1 MFMQKNILLLVTGA
15 TVFLAI
21 FIISPRALATIM
33 SGGGGNIQGN
43 VTEKKHVS
51 ASNPPR
57 LLTKEELS
65 HKSSVVI
72 VGKNIG
78 VNAVWNKKDRLIF
91 TESTYDVEQKIKGAV
106 STKQKIKIKTLGG
119 TVGRITQTAVDG
131 PQMRFGSRDI
141 LFLEPS
147 GELGSYKIVGFNQGK
162 LPILRD
168 QSSGAEFVL
177 DREYEDTV
185 QRQPFK
191 KELNRSSKQNIK
203 IPKARSAK
211 DVIEELESYVQ

>member
-1 MFMQKNILLLVTGA
+1 MQKNILLLVTGV
-15 TVFLAI
+15 TIFLAI

-33 SGGGGNIQGN
+33 SGGGNMQGN

-65 HKSSVVI
+65 NKSSMVI
-72 VGKNIG
+72 IGKNIG
-78 VNAVWNKKDRLIF
+78 VNAAWNKDKKLIF
-91 TESTYDVEQKIKGAV
+91 TESTYDVEKKIKGAV

-131 PQMRFGSRDI
+131 PRMRFGSRDI

-147 GELGSYKIVGFNQGK
+147 GEPGSYKIVGFNQGK
-162 LPILRD
+162 LSILRD
-168 QSSGAEFVL
+168 PSSGAEFVL
-177 DREYEDTV
+177 DRELEDTV
-185 QRQPFK
+185 QRKPIE
-191 KELNRSSKQNIK
+191 KELNRSSKQNTK
-203 IPKARSAK
+203 VPKARSAK
-211 DVIEELESYVQ
+211 DVIEELENYVQ